1 MKFIKQITDF
11 LEWDQLVYPPR
22 KIKDIHSINGVRLNQ
37 PIIKEVLWAKYIND
51 KYFEYEEYNEI

>member
-11 LEWDQLVYPPR
+11 LTWDPLVYPPR

-37 PIIKEVLWAKYIND
+37 PIIKDVLWAKYIN
-51 KYFEYEEYNEI
+51 